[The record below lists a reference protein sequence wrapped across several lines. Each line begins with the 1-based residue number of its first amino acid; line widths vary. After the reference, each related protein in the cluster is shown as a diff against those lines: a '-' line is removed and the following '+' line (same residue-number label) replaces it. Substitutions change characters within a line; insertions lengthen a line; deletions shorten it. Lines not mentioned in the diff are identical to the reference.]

1 MANDKRNRDDQRSD
15 NPDEPIVAVPLP
27 INNTGSG
34 YVPAVVP
41 IVTDADSADAK
52 RNEKNVRGFIGYDSS
67 DDRINR
73 EIDDHLSQHSYID
86 TTAVVITVKNGEVTL
101 EGSVPDADQKVYVEE
116 VVAKIEGV
124 HGLHNHLT
132 ITKPQGALKENT
144 SGKQ

>member
-1 MANDKRNRDDQRSD
+1 MANDNRNRDDQRSD
-15 NPDEPIVAVPLP
+15 NPDEPIVAVPVP

-34 YVPAVVP
+34 YVPTVVP
-41 IVTDADSADAK
+41 IVTDAGNTDAE
-52 RNEKNVRGFIGYDSS
+52 RNTVRGFTGYDSS

-73 EIDDHLSQHSYID
+73 EIDDHLAQHSYID
-86 TTAVVITVKNGEVTL
+86 TTAVVITVKDGEATL
-101 EGSVPDADQKVYVEE
+101 EGSVPDADQKAYVEE

-132 ITKPQGALKENT
+132 ITKPQSTLTENT